1 MSNMRELVRAVCE
14 QLEIDR
20 NEAELVVASLLN
32 RPRFELYMNEDIDEA
47 EKSMLWSRVMRL
59 RQGVPLEYI
68 TGRVQFRDLTL
79 CIQPGVFIPRLE
91 TEHFVELIP
100 AVMQQNPRKI
110 LEIGTGCGAIAVALA
125 RIYPDAVIIATDIS
139 AAAIESA
146 RRNVDKMHLGQQ
158 ISVVQCDTYDGIH
171 GEFDLIVSN
180 PPYVPSER
188 LPLLPRSV
196 RDFEPIAALDGGEHG
211 VGFIKRLIIESSAR
225 LSKTGV
231 IALEID
237 EESVSVLRN
246 LLASNG
252 FGSFRFVKDLFNKYR
267 FLFVG
272 ALNEKSKDN
281 R

>member
-1 MSNMRELVRAVCE
+1 MRELVRAVSE

-20 NEAELVVASLLN
+20 NEAELVVASLLS
-32 RPRFELYMNEDIDEA
+32 RPRFKLYMNEDLDEA
-47 EKSMLWSRVMRL
+47 ERAILWSRVMQL

-68 TGRVQFRDLTL
+68 TRRVQFRDLTL

-100 AVMQQNPRKI
+100 SVMQQNPRKI

-125 RIYPDAVIIATDIS
+125 RVYPDAVIIATDIS
-139 AAAIESA
+139 AAAINSA
-146 RRNVDKMHLGQQ
+146 FRNVDRMHLGQQ
-158 ISVVQCDTYDGIH
+158 INIVQCDTYAGIR

-180 PPYVPSER
+180 PPYVPSKR
-188 LPLLPRSV
+188 VPLLPRSV
-196 RDFEPIAALDGGEHG
+196 RDFEPIAALDGGEQG
-211 VGFIKRLIIESSAR
+211 VGFITRLIIESSAY

-246 LLASNG
+246 LLVSNG
-252 FGSFRFVKDLFNKYR
+252 FGSFRFAKDLFNKYR
-267 FLFVG
+267 YLFVG